1 VRTDAPVEQIFY
13 RGAEGLSGCSGLVFV
28 VLQGELALPN
38 GLLGEVER
46 LLPMAAEVVLRFGQE
61 HLGAIER
68 EKRMTNLGVLLGP
81 GHWTVVG
88 SGSRWLALGE
98 RVLNER
104 TKP

>member
-1 VRTDAPVEQIFY
+1 MRRGAPAEQIFY
-13 RGAEGLSGCSGLVFV
+13 RGAEGMRGCSGLVFV

-61 HLGAIER
+61 HLGVIER

-81 GHWTVVG
+81 GHWAVVG
-88 SGSRWLALGE
+88 SGSRRLALGE
-98 RVLNER
+98 RVLNEG